1 MRHTPLV
8 SGILYLFLG
17 FLFTYF
23 AIEHVQADGWGFFP
37 YLLVI
42 LATFD
47 LGSGLKMIAFHFKI
61 KKARTKK

>member
-1 MRHTPLV
+1 MRQSPLG
-8 SGILYLFLG
+8 SGILYLLLAA
-17 FLFTYF
+17 LFTYF
-23 AIEHVQADGWGFFP
+23 AIQNVQEGGWDFFS

-61 KKARTKK
+61 KKGRLK